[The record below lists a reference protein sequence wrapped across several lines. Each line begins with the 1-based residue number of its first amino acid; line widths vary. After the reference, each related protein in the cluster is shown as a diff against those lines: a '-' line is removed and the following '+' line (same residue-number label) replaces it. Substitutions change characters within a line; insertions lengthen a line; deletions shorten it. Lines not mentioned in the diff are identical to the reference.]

1 MRCLR
6 RRRLHVGTFVAAGSY
21 NLAWGT
27 LTAVSPLWFFQLV
40 GIEPPKYPEIFACL
54 GMVIGLYG
62 ILYFKVAVDPESHW
76 LIAAVGLVG
85 KVLGPIG
92 FVALVLDGKWP
103 LKSSV
108 LILSNDV
115 VWWVPFSLYLFDVL
129 AAQRARKADS
139 TTSAELSTLNS
150 RP

>member
-1 MRCLR
+1 MRYLR

-27 LTAVSPLWFFQLV
+27 LTAVSPLWFFQIV

-62 ILYFKVAVDPESHW
+62 ILYFKVAADPESQW

-92 FVALVLDGKWP
+92 FVALVLGGKWP
-103 LKSSV
+103 LRSCV
-108 LILSNDV
+108 LILLNDV
-115 VWWVPFSLYLFDVL
+115 VWWVPFSLYLYDVL
-129 AAQRARKADS
+129 ASQRAREADS
-139 TTSAELSTLNS
+139 AQASSSQHSVLS
-150 RP
+150 R